1 MDTTLPM
8 YKLSKDA
15 LSKSA
20 YYCAAETDIQ
30 PLLRFGDIISD
41 FIYVSVG
48 ISENEFIE
56 TIKSKVHNLCSQN
69 NCGSILKINSIEK
82 FNISE
87 IEHPQNHQLQYSIF
101 LLLIK

>member
-41 FIYVSVG
+41 FIY
-48 ISENEFIE
+48 
-56 TIKSKVHNLCSQN
+56 L
-69 NCGSILKINSIEK
+69 
-82 FNISE
+82 
-87 IEHPQNHQLQYSIF
+87 F
-101 LLLIK
+101 LLFLDTHL

>member
-1 MDTTLPM
+1 M
-8 YKLSKDA
+8 YRLTKND

-48 ISENEFIE
+48 ISENEFIA
-56 TIKSKVHNLCSQN
+56 TC
-69 NCGSILKINSIEK
+69 NSS
-82 FNISE
+82 N
-87 IEHPQNHQLQYSIF
+87 
-101 LLLIK
+101 